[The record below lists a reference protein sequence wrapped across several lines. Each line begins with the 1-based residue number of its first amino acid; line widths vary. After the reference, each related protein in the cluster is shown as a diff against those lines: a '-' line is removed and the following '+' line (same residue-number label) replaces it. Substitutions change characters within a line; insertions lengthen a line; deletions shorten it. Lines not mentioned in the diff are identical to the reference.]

1 MGMKTIEKMLLKAGD
16 LVALAATAR
25 KVSPDEVEA
34 SVRLLES
41 WGLRVAVPEG
51 LFEADNQMAGS
62 DARRAERFQ
71 KLIDDREVRAIIC
84 ARGGY
89 GTVRMIDRVDFAPL
103 AKNPKWVVG
112 YSDVTVL
119 HSHIGRHCGI
129 PTLHATMPLNVLAD
143 ACRTAYPATESLRQM
158 LFEGKAHYEFV
169 NECVVA
175 NRQGCCTA
183 PVVGGNLSVLY
194 SLLGSASDIDTEGRI
209 LLLEDLD
216 EYLYHI
222 DRMMMALRRAGKLQG
237 LRGLL
242 VGAMSDMHDNA
253 VPFGRTAEEIVRD
266 AVADYGYPVAFNC
279 LFGHIGTK
287 NRALPLGVE
296 TKVRVASDSVA
307 IDVGI

>member
-1 MGMKTIEKMLLKAGD
+1 M
-16 LVALAATAR
+16 
-25 KVSPDEVEA
+25 
-34 SVRLLES
+34 
-41 WGLRVAVPEG
+41 
-51 LFEADNQMAGS
+51 
-62 DARRAERFQ
+62 
-71 KLIDDREVRAIIC
+71 
-84 ARGGY
+84 
-89 GTVRMIDRVDFAPL
+89 
-103 AKNPKWVVG
+103 G

-129 PTLHATMPLNVLAD
+129 PTLHATMPLNVPAD
-143 ACRTAYPATESLRQM
+143 ACRTAYPATESLRRM

-169 NECVVA
+169 NEGVVA

-279 LFGHIGTK
+279 LFGHIGTE

>member
-1 MGMKTIEKMLLKAGD
+1 MKTIEKMLLKAGD

-25 KVSPDEVEA
+25 KVSPGEVEA

-129 PTLHATMPLNVLAD
+129 PTLHATMPLNVPAD
-143 ACRTAYPATESLRQM
+143 ACRTAYPATESLRQV
-158 LFEGKAHYEFV
+158 LFEGKVHYEFV
-169 NECVVA
+169 NEGVAA
-175 NRQGCCTA
+175 NRQGCCAA

-279 LFGHIGTK
+279 LFGHIGTE

>member
-1 MGMKTIEKMLLKAGD
+1 MKTIEKMLLKAGD

-25 KVSPDEVEA
+25 KVSPGEVEA

-103 AKNPKWVVG
+103 ARCPKWVVG

-129 PTLHATMPLNVLAD
+129 PTLHATMPLNVPAD

-158 LFEGKAHYEFV
+158 LFEGKAYYEFV
-169 NECVVA
+169 NEGVVV

-279 LFGHIGTK
+279 LFGHIGTE

>member
-1 MGMKTIEKMLLKAGD
+1 MKTIEKMLLKAGD

-25 KVSPDEVEA
+25 KVSPGEVEA

-71 KLIDDREVRAIIC
+71 KLVDDREVRAIIC

-89 GTVRMIDRVDFAPL
+89 GTVRMIDRVDFTPL
-103 AKNPKWVVG
+103 ARCPKWVVG

-129 PTLHATMPLNVLAD
+129 PTLHATMPLNVPAD
-143 ACRTAYPATESLRQM
+143 ACRTAYPATESLRQV
-158 LFEGKAHYEFV
+158 LFEGKVHYEFV
-169 NECVVA
+169 NEDVAA

-279 LFGHIGTK
+279 LFGHIGTE

>member
-1 MGMKTIEKMLLKAGD
+1 MLLKAGD

-25 KVSPDEVEA
+25 KVSPGEVEA

-103 AKNPKWVVG
+103 ARCPKWVVG

-129 PTLHATMPLNVLAD
+129 PTLHATMPLNVPAD

-158 LFEGKAHYEFV
+158 LFEGKAYYEFV
-169 NECVVA
+169 NEGVVV

-279 LFGHIGTK
+279 LFGHIGTE

>member
-1 MGMKTIEKMLLKAGD
+1 MTMTKLRCGD
-16 LVALAATAR
+16 KVAIVAPAR
-25 KVSPDEVEA
+25 KVTPDEVA
-34 SVRLLES
+34 PAVQMLES
-41 WGLRVAVPEG
+41 WGLRVVLPDG
-51 LFEADNQMAGS
+51 LFDAENQMAGS
-62 DARRAERFQ
+62 DSHRAALLQRQ
-71 KLIDDREVRAIIC
+71 LDDQDVKAIFC

-89 GTVRMIDRVDFAPL
+89 GTVRIVDQLDFGRFCQS
-103 AKNPKWVVG
+103 PKWIVG
-112 YSDVTVL
+112 YSDITVL

-129 PTLHATMPLNVLAD
+129 PTLHATMPLNVPAD
-143 ACRTAYPATESLRQM
+143 ACRTAYPATESLRQV
-158 LFEGKAHYEFV
+158 LFEGKVHYEFV
-169 NECVVA
+169 NESIVA

-194 SLLGSASDIDTEGRI
+194 SLLGSASDIDTEGCI

-279 LFGHIGTK
+279 LFGHIGTE

>member
-1 MGMKTIEKMLLKAGD
+1 MKTIEKMLLKAGD

-25 KVSPDEVEA
+25 KVSPGEVEA

-103 AKNPKWVVG
+103 ARCPKWVVG

-129 PTLHATMPLNVLAD
+129 PTLHATMPLNVPAD

-158 LFEGKAHYEFV
+158 LFEGKAYYEFV
-169 NECVVA
+169 NEGVVV

-194 SLLGSASDIDTEGRI
+194 SLLGSASDIDTEDRI

-279 LFGHIGTK
+279 LFGHIGTE

>member
-1 MGMKTIEKMLLKAGD
+1 MLLKAGD

-25 KVSPDEVEA
+25 KVSPGEVEA

-71 KLIDDREVRAIIC
+71 KLVDDREVRAIIC

-89 GTVRMIDRVDFAPL
+89 GTVRMIDRVDFTPL
-103 AKNPKWVVG
+103 ARCPKWVVG

-129 PTLHATMPLNVLAD
+129 PTLHATMPLNVPAD
-143 ACRTAYPATESLRQM
+143 ACRTAYPATESLRQV
-158 LFEGKAHYEFV
+158 LFEGKVHYEFV
-169 NECVVA
+169 NEDVAA

-279 LFGHIGTK
+279 LFGHIGTE

>member
-1 MGMKTIEKMLLKAGD
+1 MLLKAGD

-71 KLIDDREVRAIIC
+71 KLVDDREVRAIIC

-89 GTVRMIDRVDFAPL
+89 GTVRMVDRVDFAPL
-103 AKNPKWVVG
+103 ARCPKWVVG

-129 PTLHATMPLNVLAD
+129 PTLHATMPLNVPAD
-143 ACRTAYPATESLRQM
+143 ACRTAYPATESLRQV

-169 NECVVA
+169 NEGVAA
-175 NRQGCCTA
+175 NRQGCCAA

-242 VGAMSDMHDNA
+242 VGAMSDMRDNA

-266 AVADYGYPVAFNC
+266 VVADYGYPVAFNC
-279 LFGHIGTK
+279 LFGHIGTE

-296 TKVRVASDSVA
+296 TKVCVASDSVV